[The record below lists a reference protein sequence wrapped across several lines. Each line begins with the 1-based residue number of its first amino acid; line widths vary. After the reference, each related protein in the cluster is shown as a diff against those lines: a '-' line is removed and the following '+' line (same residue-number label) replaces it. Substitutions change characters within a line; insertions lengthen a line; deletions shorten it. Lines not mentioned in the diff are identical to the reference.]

1 VASVRS
7 PEVGAALLAD
17 SWNRVTL
24 VHVDAGRGDDR
35 PGPGIVPEPESGL
48 ADAPVRPERVLAFG
62 VEPAD

>member
-1 VASVRS
+1 VGSVRS

-17 SWNRVTL
+17 SGNRVAL
-24 VHVDAGRGDDR
+24 VDIDAGRGDHR